1 MATACYLRDGELISM
16 ISEERFTNKKNQGRF
31 PEHSI
36 RWIMEINN
44 FTFDEI
50 DYIGFPHVVSPV
62 EFELVY
68 GQHYSFRH
76 VIFHIFNLTV
86 PSFIA
91 GSRKFVYPYL
101 TLSKG
106 FRKNTLKKYSK
117 MLGFDINKVCQVEHH
132 VSHGY
137 AALYG
142 SGFVQKR
149 KPVLIF
155 TMDGSGDGY
164 SSRVAQWDTD
174 KGYRILHETT
184 SFHSV
189 GELYSRVTQFLGMK
203 VGEHEY
209 KLMGMSPY
217 VPEEKSEKAFRKFL
231 EYIDFDSKGGFVNTK
246 YYGNEM
252 INVFRKDFAFERFD
266 NICAGIQRHFEHV
279 VSKWVRYWARKI
291 GIRTAVFGG
300 GCFMNVKCNML
311 ISEFEEFDEVF
322 FCPSCGDESSAFGAA
337 YRIAEKMGEKEI
349 YPLKSLYL
357 GSTFNDHEV
366 EETII
371 KHRNAL
377 EWERCSDI
385 EKRVA
390 ELLRDG
396 NIIGRFKGP
405 AEWGAR
411 ALGGRSILCRADDLK
426 IIHRLNKSI
435 KSRDFWMP
443 FAASIIEEDSDIYII
458 NPKKI
463 PSPYMNLSFKTTER
477 AQNDIAAGIHPF
489 DHTCRPQFVS
499 RETSPDYYRL
509 LKEFK
514 ELTGLSGLLNTSF
527 NLHGYPIVGSPEMA
541 IRTLLDS
548 KLDYIALESFLVRR
562 KQT

>member
-1 MATACYLRDGELISM
+1 MKDGELVSM
-16 ISEERFTNKKNQGRF
+16 VSEERFTNKKNQGGL

-36 RWIMEINN
+36 KWIMDSNN
-44 FTFDEI
+44 LTFDDI
-50 DYIGFPHVVSPV
+50 DFIGFPHIVSPI

-76 VIFHIFNLTV
+76 AVFHMFNLLV
-86 PSFIA
+86 PSKIA
-91 GSRKFVYPYL
+91 GTKKLVGPYINL
-101 TLSKG
+101 NKV
-106 FRKNTLKKYSK
+106 FRKNVLNKYSK
-117 MLGFDINKVCQVEHH
+117 KLGFDIAKVCQVEHH
-132 VSHGY
+132 MSHGY
-137 AALYG
+137 SALYG
-142 SGFVQKR
+142 SGFVHNGD
-149 KPVLIF
+149 PVLVF
-155 TMDGSGDGY
+155 TMDGSGDGF
-164 SSRVAQWDTD
+164 SSRVAKWDG
-174 KGYRILHETT
+174 KNGYQILHEAT

-231 EYIDFDSKGGFVNTK
+231 EYMDFDSKGGFVNTK

-266 NICAGIQRHFEHV
+266 NICAGIQRHFEYV
-279 VSKWVRYWARKI
+279 VKKWVRFWARET

-311 ISEFEEFDEVF
+311 ISEFNEFDKVF
-322 FCPSCGDESSAFGAA
+322 FCPSCGDESTAFGAA
-337 YRIAEKMGEKEI
+337 YRIAEEKGEKEI
-349 YPLKSLYL
+349 RPLNSLYL
-357 GSTFNDHEV
+357 GSAFDGQEIEKEIMRHEDV
-366 EETII
+366 
-371 KHRNAL
+371 L

-411 ALGGRSILCRADDLK
+411 ALGGRSILCRADNLK
-426 IIHRLNKSI
+426 IIHKLNKSI

-443 FAASIIEEDSDIYII
+443 FAASIIEDDADMYII
-458 NPKKI
+458 NLKKI
-463 PSPYMNLSFKTTER
+463 PSPYMNLSFNTTEK

-527 NLHGYPIVGSPEMA
+527 NLHGYPIVGSPEIA

-548 KLDYIALESFLVRR
+548 RLDYVAIESFLVRR
-562 KQT
+562 KNGHG